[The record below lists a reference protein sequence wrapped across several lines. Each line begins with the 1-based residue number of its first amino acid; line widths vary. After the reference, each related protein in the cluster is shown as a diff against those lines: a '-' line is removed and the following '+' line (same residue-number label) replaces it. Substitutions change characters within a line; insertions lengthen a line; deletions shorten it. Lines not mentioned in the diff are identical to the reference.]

1 MRGGGPLSVL
11 TLFFQRKEICQ
22 RKANICHGLHVTT
35 ISGLYY
41 FGSLMETKMDV
52 VIEVI
57 DSRAFP
63 WKIFSWLNSFFHLWK
78 CHTIVKLLILLKELF
93 SKTVNTIGQ
102 QFAKC
107 FCGTIFSLNYSL
119 IAKKERIS
127 SEVKSFW
134 KLSAP
139 NSAEKTF
146 ANIKSSSSSAAVE
159 INFDKHTFIAK
170 KKCFFLQVSI
180 FFQPA

>member
-1 MRGGGPLSVL
+1 MEPFYHSESTFEIGPLWTS
-11 TLFFQRKEICQ
+11 
-22 RKANICHGLHVTT
+22 
-35 ISGLYY
+35 
-41 FGSLMETKMDV
+41 
-52 VIEVI
+52 
-57 DSRAFP
+57 
-63 WKIFSWLNSFFHLWK
+63 
-78 CHTIVKLLILLKELF
+78 IVHQIWHRVLILLKELF

-146 ANIKSSSSSAAVE
+146 ANIKSSSSSANK
-159 INFDKHTFIAK
+159 IWQIHLLQKKSFFSSSKH
-170 KKCFFLQVSI
+170 FLSTCIIFGSNLVSVTKPWQI
-180 FFQPA
+180 Q